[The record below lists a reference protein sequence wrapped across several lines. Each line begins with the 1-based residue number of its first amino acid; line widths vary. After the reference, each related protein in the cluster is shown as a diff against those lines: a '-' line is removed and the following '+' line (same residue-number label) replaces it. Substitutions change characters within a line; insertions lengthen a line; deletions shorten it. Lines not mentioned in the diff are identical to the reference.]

1 MSAWQRSRKPGPADV
16 RAGERI
22 RRLAWATGAMMIGT
36 VLVLGTV
43 ILINRYSNSLD
54 ETRSEAT
61 SQIALER
68 KKPPPD
74 QDIQKPKPKPPPRKS
89 RRAPPSPLVGLDT
102 SLSGVDMGLPG
113 FSADDLGGLEG
124 DLLGGA
130 DGMVMTDDTVDQPPR
145 ATYQAPMVYPPRARA
160 QGVQGYVV
168 FSLLIGITGEI
179 EQMQIVESYPEGIFD
194 EAATQGI
201 NQWQFEP
208 AMYQG
213 QAVRAWAKQRV
224 RFDLS

>member
-1 MSAWQRSRKPGPADV
+1 MV
-16 RAGERI
+16 F
-22 RRLAWATGAMMIGT
+22 GT
-36 VLVLGTV
+36 VLVIGTV
-43 ILINRYSNSLD
+43 VLINHFSDSLED
-54 ETRSEAT
+54 TRADAR

-74 QDIQKPKPKPPPRKS
+74 QQVQKPKPKPKPRRS
-89 RRAPPSPLVGLDT
+89 RRAPPTPLTGLDT

-124 DLLGGA
+124 DLLGGDA
-130 DGMVMTDDTVDQPPR
+130 GLVMTDDTVDQPPQ
-145 ATYQAPMVYPPRARA
+145 ASYQAPMVYPPRARA
-160 QGVQGYVV
+160 KGIEGYVV
-168 FSLLIGITGEI
+168 FSLLIGITGEV
-179 EQMQIVESYPEGIFD
+179 EQLQIVESYPEGVFD

-213 QAVRAWAKQRV
+213 QAVRAWAKQRI

>member
-1 MSAWQRSRKPGPADV
+1 MRSA
-16 RAGERI
+16 ERI
-22 RRLAWATGAMMIGT
+22 RRLSWATGSMLIGT

-43 ILINRYSNSLD
+43 ILINHYSNSLD
-54 ETRSEAT
+54 ESRSQVG

-68 KKPPPD
+68 KKPPPE
-74 QDIQKPKPKPPPRKS
+74 QEIQKPKPKPKPRSS
-89 RRAPPSPLVGLDT
+89 RRPPPAPLIGLDT
-102 SLSGVDMGLPG
+102 SLSGVDVGLPG
-113 FSADDLGGLEG
+113 FSADDLGALEG

-130 DGMVMTDDTVDQPPR
+130 GGMVMTDDTVDQAPR
-145 ATYQAPMVYPPRARA
+145 ASYQSPMMYPPLARA
-160 QGVQGYVV
+160 KGVEGYVV

-179 EQMQIVESYPEGIFD
+179 EQLEIVESYPEGVFD

-201 NQWQFEP
+201 NQWKFEP

-213 QAVRAWAKQRV
+213 QAVRSWAKQRI

>member
-1 MSAWQRSRKPGPADV
+1 MRK
-16 RAGERI
+16 RERI
-22 RRLAWATGAMMIGT
+22 RRLAWATGSMLAGSVVVMGT
-36 VLVLGTV
+36 VV
-43 ILINRYSNSLD
+43 LINLFSSSL
-54 ETRSEAT
+54 EESRSEAT

-68 KKPPPD
+68 KKPPPE
-74 QDIQKPKPKPPPRKS
+74 QQVQKPKPKPRPKRT
-89 RRAPPSPLVGLDT
+89 RRAPPNPLSGLDT

-124 DLLGGA
+124 DLLGG
-130 DGMVMTDDTVDQPPR
+130 DSGMVMTDDTVDQPPR
-145 ATYQAPMVYPPRARA
+145 ASYQAPMMYPPRARA
-160 QGVQGYVV
+160 KGTEGYVI

-179 EQMQIVESYPEGIFD
+179 EQLKIIESYPEGTFD

-201 NQWQFEP
+201 NQWRFEP

-213 QAVRAWAKQRV
+213 QAVRAWAKQRI

>member
-1 MSAWQRSRKPGPADV
+1 M
-16 RAGERI
+16 RAAERI
-22 RRLAWATGAMMIGT
+22 RRLAWASGSMMIGT
-36 VLVLGTV
+36 IVVIGTV
-43 ILINRYSNSLD
+43 VLINHYSNDLENSRAD
-54 ETRSEAT
+54 AT

-74 QDIQKPKPKPPPRKS
+74 QQVQKPRPKPTPRRS
-89 RRAPPSPLVGLDT
+89 RRAPPAPLTGLDT

-130 DGMVMTDDTVDQPPR
+130 TGMVMTDDTVDQPPR
-145 ATYQAPMVYPPRARA
+145 ARYQAPVEYPARARA
-160 QGVQGYVV
+160 KGIEGYVV

-179 EQMQIVESYPEGIFD
+179 EQIEIVESYPEGLFD

-213 QAVRAWAKQRV
+213 QAVRAWAKQRI

>member
-1 MSAWQRSRKPGPADV
+1 MAPS
-16 RAGERI
+16 ERI
-22 RRLAWATGAMMIGT
+22 RRLAWAGASMMIGT
-36 VLVLGTV
+36 IVVIGTV
-43 ILINRYSNSLD
+43 VLINHYSNDLEDSRAD
-54 ETRSEAT
+54 AT
-61 SQIALER
+61 SQIALQR

-74 QDIQKPKPKPPPRKS
+74 QQVQKPKPKPKPRNA
-89 RRAPPSPLVGLDT
+89 RRAPPTPLTGLDT

-113 FSADDLGGLEG
+113 FSADDISELEG

-130 DGMVMTDDTVDQPPR
+130 AGMVMTDDTVDQPPR
-145 ATYQAPMVYPPRARA
+145 ASYQAPMMYPPRARA
-160 QGVQGYVV
+160 KGIEGYVV

-179 EQMQIVESYPEGIFD
+179 EQAQIVESYPEGMFD

-213 QAVRAWAKQRV
+213 QAVRAWAKQRI